1 MGRVG
6 RSKDRILQFARDNR
20 AEAVW
25 FCDADLICDPMTL
38 ASLWSVPEQI
48 VCAVY
53 WTRWSKAPEG
63 SPVLHAG
70 PQVWQGHPYILSGN
84 GMEEWELRKR
94 LLDREVVH
102 VYGQGACTL
111 IRREALMRGVSFA
124 PVPGNTGP
132 GLMQGEDRH
141 FCIRAEAMHIKMVAD
156 AWPDIFHIYHRPE
169 DEALIPEMQKRLAHP
184 AQRVERERR
193 DEVGDPDQPRR
204 SAISSRSSSTP
215 WSR

>member
-1 MGRVG
+1 MAWSDVLMVDLGVVPHEQLHRIVIGTTVRKPANIVRAWLDSLAWQVLPRQVQVGYAFVDDGSPPETRALLEAFVKERGGIVYEAEPAPAGDFADQGPTHHWSAEAMGRVG

-84 GMEEWELRKR
+84 GMEEWELRR
-94 LLDREVVH
+94 DSSIGRWSMST
-102 VYGQGACTL
+102 A
-111 IRREALMRGVSFA
+111 RA
-124 PVPGNTGP
+124 PAP
-132 GLMQGEDRH
+132 
-141 FCIRAEAMHIKMVAD
+141 
-156 AWPDIFHIYHRPE
+156 
-169 DEALIPEMQKRLAHP
+169 
-184 AQRVERERR
+184 
-193 DEVGDPDQPRR
+193 
-204 SAISSRSSSTP
+204 
-215 WSR
+215 